1 MCTEE
6 ITGVV
11 INLDYVTND
20 PSKIDMAAASRQ
32 PMEYVSR
39 DRARRLARR
48 TNRSEWGLLA
58 EAPAIF
64 IIVDGVRYRRTRIDA
79 ATSFPLSTPIPM
91 PSPAVAG

>member
-11 INLDYVTND
+11 INSDYVTND

-39 DRARRLARR
+39 DRARRLARQTDR
-48 TNRSEWGLLA
+48 AEWRLLA
-58 EAPAIF
+58 EAPALF
-64 IIVDGVRYRRTRIDA
+64 VIVDGIRYRRSSLDA
-79 ATSFPLSTPIPM
+79 QVNFPVSVPAMTPLPC
-91 PSPAVAG
+91 VAG